1 MKIAELKEPLAALVG
16 NLSQEITIKL
26 SNFAA
31 RCRNYAM

>member
-26 SNFAA
+26 SSFAA